1 MKNVPAIVA
10 VVALVAGV
18 AYWQWH
24 RTSTQDSPATPGAK
38 PVSLA
43 DYVRETNAKLPQ
55 AFEDGFE
62 MRRMHVDGQRL
73 VTDIVSTEFSVAD
86 LDPAK
91 IPQIHGQE
99 RQDLVTAACGDPT
112 QLALMHGGTTI
123 VRRFLDKR
131 GAPIFDVEVTA
142 RFCGRMVN

>member
-10 VVALVAGV
+10 VIALVAGV

-24 RTSTQDSPATPGAK
+24 RTNNDGARVEQVAK

-43 DYVRETNAKLPQ
+43 VYVREANAKLPQ
-55 AFEDGFE
+55 PFEDGFE
-62 MRRMHVDGQRL
+62 MRRVHVDGRRL

-91 IPQIHGQE
+91 IPQIHDQE
-99 RQDLVTAACGDPT
+99 RQDMVAATCGDPT
-112 QLALMHGGTTI
+112 LLSLMHGGTTI
-123 VRRFLDKR
+123 VRRFLDKQ
-131 GAPIFDVEVTA
+131 GKPIFDVEVTP
-142 RFCGRMVN
+142 RFCGRMTN